1 MPASTRSWC
10 ATSDAPVARKLW
22 IFAMVFGLMT
32 LLTFYTMGKSKGLSD
47 FLDALSNE
55 RMGLWDKLM
64 ALGSVWRRGGEA
76 ANKEQCT

>member
-47 FLDALSNE
+47 FLDALSDE
-55 RMGLWDKLM
+55 KLSVWEKTK
-64 ALGSVWRRGGEA
+64 ALAGVWRRGRD
-76 ANKEQCT
+76 